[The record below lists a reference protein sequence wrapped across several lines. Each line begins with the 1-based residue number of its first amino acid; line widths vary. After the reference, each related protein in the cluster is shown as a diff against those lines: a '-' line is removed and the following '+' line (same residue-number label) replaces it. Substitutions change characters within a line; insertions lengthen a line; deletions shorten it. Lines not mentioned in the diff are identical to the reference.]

1 MFFFIYGYTYIYN
14 TTFYNCFPKKTNNQE
29 SKIKFSGKIKKVKNE
44 SISFSSEML
53 SSYTDTI
60 TIGYRTLKSG
70 SAFCG
75 IGIEL

>member
-14 TTFYNCFPKKTNNQE
+14 TSFYNCF
-29 SKIKFSGKIKKVKNE
+29 SKKNE
-44 SISFSSEML
+44 STSEEREML
-53 SSYTDTI
+53 SSYTDTF